1 MRITELIIV
10 PAWLNLI
17 KRELGITND
26 DLACFDKLS
35 GILST
40 RDLLIY
46 RTLNDR
52 AHEVLAKFFPGG
64 QQAVSKL
71 FQDFYAPIKPL
82 TLEERA
88 FTANQDIDTLIY
100 GATCTKDKDQQ
111 LFAEVCLTDTE
122 QLCICLVPFSR
133 ASEELKNDGKSLA
146 EKITTVVFQRFGL
159 KDTAES
165 EVFRQYVNE
174 VPINTVLY

>member
-17 KRELGITND
+17 KKELGITND

-52 AHEVLAKFFPGG
+52 AYEVLASFFPGG
-64 QQAVSKL
+64 QQTVTKI
-71 FQDFYAPIKPL
+71 FKDFYAPMRPL
-82 TLEERA
+82 TLEERS
-88 FTANQDIDTLIY
+88 FTANQEIDTLIY
-100 GATCTKDKDQQ
+100 GATCTKDKGQP

-133 ASEELKNDGKSLA
+133 ASEELKNDGRSLA
-146 EKITTVVFQRFGL
+146 EKISTVVFERFGL

-174 VPINTVLY
+174 VPINPVFY